1 MQELYQVAERWWAFF
16 QQGLLH
22 QSTDEKDKAPNL
34 AVRTLAMLTL
44 VLVCLQ
50 MLIEDLGSS
59 LLLFA
64 IARDEDACDAGA
76 GSNNAED
83 SSSATCC
90 QLSFE

>member
-1 MQELYQVAERWWAFF
+1 
-16 QQGLLH
+16 
-22 QSTDEKDKAPNL
+22 
-34 AVRTLAMLTL
+34 MLTL

-76 GSNNAED
+76 SSNNAED